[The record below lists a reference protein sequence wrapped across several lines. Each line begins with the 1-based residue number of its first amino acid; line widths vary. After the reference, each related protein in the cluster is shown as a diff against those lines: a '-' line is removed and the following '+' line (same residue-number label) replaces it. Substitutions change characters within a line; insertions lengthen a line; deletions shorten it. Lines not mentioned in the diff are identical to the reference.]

1 MSRARSE
8 FDVIAA
14 LFAPL
19 SKSAP
24 GAFNLKDDAAAFD
37 VGAGNEAVVTVDT
50 VIEGVHFLPDD
61 PPDLVARKALRV
73 NLSDL
78 AAKGA
83 APVGFLQALSVN
95 TAITDA
101 YLEQYAKGLAA
112 DVKEFKIPLLG
123 GDTTSGPGPLTVSI
137 TAIGSV
143 AKGKM
148 IPRGGA
154 RPGDLLCVTGTI
166 GDAALGLQFLRGKLK
181 VASRDNANHFAAR
194 YRLPQPRLTAGGLL
208 AGRASACLDISDG
221 LVADIGHLCAASG
234 VAAIIERDN
243 IPLSKAARAA
253 VTLEPAYWPQIFG
266 GGDDYELVFT
276 LPASHA
282 PDLQRLA
289 EEGRVAMTVIGRI
302 VGAEDAKLGAVTVL
316 DGAGKPVEV
325 PVGGYLHR

>member
-19 SKSAP
+19 AKNAP

-37 VGAGNEAVVTVDT
+37 VGPGNEVVITVDT

-83 APVGFLQALSVN
+83 VPVGFLQALSVN
-95 TAITDA
+95 TAVTDA

-112 DVKEFKIPLLG
+112 DVEEFKIPLMG
-123 GDTTSGPGPLTVSI
+123 GDTTSGPGPLAVSI
-137 TAIGSV
+137 TAIGAV

-166 GDAALGLQFLRGKLK
+166 GDAALGLDLLRGKLK
-181 VASRDNANHFAAR
+181 VAGRANADHLVAR
-194 YRLPQPRLTAGGLL
+194 YRLPRPRLAAG
-208 AGRASACLDISDG
+208 AAIKGRAGAGLDISDG
-221 LVADIGHLCAASG
+221 LVADVGHICAASG
-234 VAAIIERDN
+234 VAAIIERDK
-243 IPLSKAARAA
+243 IPLSDAARAA
-253 VTLEPAYWPQIFG
+253 VTLEPEYWPRIFG
-266 GGDDYELVFT
+266 GGDDYELAFT
-276 LPASHA
+276 LPHSYAG
-282 PDLQRLA
+282 DLRRLA
-289 EEGRVAMTVIGRI
+289 EEAGVPMTVIGRI
-302 VGAEDAKLGAVTVL
+302 AGPEDAKLGAVTVL
-316 DGAGKPVEV
+316 DGAGRPVEV
-325 PVGGYLHR
+325 PKGGYRHR

>member
-19 SKSAP
+19 SKNAP
-24 GAFNLKDDAAAFD
+24 GAFNLKDDAATFD
-37 VGAGNEAVVTVDT
+37 VGAGNEAVITVDT
-50 VIEGVHFLPDD
+50 VIESVHFLPDD

-83 APVGFLQALSVN
+83 SPIGFLQALSVN
-95 TAITDA
+95 ATVTDG

-112 DVKEFKIPLLG
+112 DVETFKIPLLG

-143 AKGKM
+143 VKGKM
-148 IPRGGA
+148 ISRGGA
-154 RPGDLLCVTGTI
+154 QAGDLLCVTGTI
-166 GDAALGLQFLRGKLK
+166 GDPALGLNVLRGKLK
-181 VASRDNANHFAAR
+181 VASRANANHLVAR
-194 YRLPQPRLTAGGLL
+194 YRLPEPRLAAGAVL

-221 LVADIGHLCAASG
+221 LVADIGHICAASG
-234 VAAIIERDN
+234 VAAIIERDK
-243 IPLSKAARAA
+243 IPLSNAARAA
-253 VTLEPAYWPQIFG
+253 VTLEPEHWPRIFG
-266 GGDDYELVFT
+266 GGDDYELAFT

-282 PDLQRLA
+282 ADLQRLA
-289 EEGRVAMTVIGRI
+289 DEARVPMTVIGRI
-302 VGAEDAKLGAVTVL
+302 VGADDAKLGSVTVL
-316 DGAGKPVEV
+316 DGAGHPVDV